1 MTLFTALLNL
11 ATGYGFDAES
21 EDSPVT
27 VRPLVVNGVD
37 PAAEVTVHGLQ
48 SFVVTE
54 ATVNLAA
61 MASLFHSVRQHQR
74 TARLLSQAVSA
85 AAPMPEWAA

>member
-21 EDSPVT
+21 EDSPIRVA
-27 VRPLVVNGVD
+27 PLESGT
-37 PAAEVTVHGLQ
+37 AAEVTVTATGQ
-48 SFVVTE
+48 SFVVTGE
-54 ATVNLAA
+54 TINLAA

-74 TARLLSQAVSA
+74 SARLLSQAVSA
-85 AAPMPEWAA
+85 AAPLPEWAE

>member
-11 ATGYGFDAES
+11 ANGYGFDAES

-27 VRPLVVNGVD
+27 ITETMAGGVT
-37 PAAEVTVHGLQ
+37 VTVHGLQ
-48 SFVVTE
+48 SFVVVPE
-54 ATVNLAA
+54 NVSLSA

-74 TARLLSQAVSA
+74 SARLLSQAVSA